1 MIVNNTGLP
10 RLVKFYSPLDI
21 QSQSLL
27 LEQVH
32 TILTSRSSSHCSF
45 VTPPPM
51 LLEGV
56 EDEVIRVIYRHYATL
71 YFVFIVDEQESE
83 LGILDLI
90 QVFVESLD
98 RCFENVC
105 ELDLVFG
112 WQVLQNVLGEI
123 IQGGMVVETN
133 LDVISQAVE
142 DANRAANGGSTSGG
156 SESYSSSAMSKAL
169 MNATSAFH
177 AITRR

>member
-1 MIVNNTGLP
+1 
-10 RLVKFYSPLDI
+10 
-21 QSQSLL
+21 
-27 LEQVH
+27 
-32 TILTSRSSSHCSF
+32 
-45 VTPPPM
+45 M

-56 EDEVIRVIYRHYATL
+56 EDDVIRVIYRHYATL

-112 WQVLQNVLGEI
+112 WQTLQNVLGEI
-123 IQGGMVVETN
+123 IQGGMVIETN
-133 LDVISQAVE
+133 IDIISQAVE
-142 DANRAANGGSTSGG
+142 EASKASNGSSNSDSYNST
-156 SESYSSSAMSKAL
+156 SSAMSKAF